1 MSDDCNV
8 CKVNSTYLVLSK
20 VNFQATVSPNLLLN
34 IAPTKIWNGTIFL
47 YTKPNS
53 TSAIPNLFGFMQF
66 VARSHLGNGIFANN
80 NIWMKPQKV
89 KIAEVHNENVRQQ
102 NTCPKILKC
111 FCFPKI
117 WVIHLDKLYYIFYC
131 LHSNNTCWL
140 FFHIVDHYKVTDM
153 FELFQQFLFY
163 FLIDFRKGIF
173 YLISYYSRKYQ
184 RLNQLFDL

>member
-20 VNFQATVSPNLLLN
+20 VNFQATVSPNHLLN
-34 IAPTKIWNGTIFL
+34 IAPTKIIDSIIFL

-89 KIAEVHNENVRQQ
+89 RIAEVTRWENQ
-102 NTCPKILKC
+102 T
-111 FCFPKI
+111 
-117 WVIHLDKLYYIFYC
+117 IH
-131 LHSNNTCWL
+131 
-140 FFHIVDHYKVTDM
+140 
-153 FELFQQFLFY
+153 FEFLF
-163 FLIDFRKGIF
+163 LDDFNLETLRRTLMYKIHVQT
-173 YLISYYSRKYQ
+173 YWSASISPKFGWSTWINFITSFTAYVPTTHVGCFSTLLTTTKW
-184 RLNQLFDL
+184 LTCSSCFDNFHFTS

>member
-34 IAPTKIWNGTIFL
+34 IAPTKIWNSTIFL

-89 KIAEVHNENVRQQ
+89 KIAEVHNEKVRQFWFLFLKDFYLETLRHTLMYKYKIHVQ
-102 NTCPKILKC
+102 KYWSASVSPKIGWSTWINFITSFTAYILTTHVGC
-111 FCFPKI
+111 FSTLLTTTKWLTCSSCF
-117 WVIHLDKLYYIFYC
+117 
-131 LHSNNTCWL
+131 NN
-140 FFHIVDHYKVTDM
+140 FHFT
-153 FELFQQFLFY
+153 
-163 FLIDFRKGIF
+163 
-173 YLISYYSRKYQ
+173 S
-184 RLNQLFDL
+184 

>member
-1 MSDDCNV
+1 MYRYIFIFVALCVLFILKIFSWKIKILSNTTREAAFIPNDINQYTIWNYIQTHTASVLLKIDFMSDDCNV

-34 IAPTKIWNGTIFL
+34 IAPTKIWNSTIFL

-89 KIAEVHNENVRQQ
+89 KIAEVHNEKVRQ
-102 NTCPKILKC
+102 I
-111 FCFPKI
+111 
-117 WVIHLDKLYYIFYC
+117 
-131 LHSNNTCWL
+131 
-140 FFHIVDHYKVTDM
+140 
-153 FELFQQFLFY
+153 
-163 FLIDFRKGIF
+163 
-173 YLISYYSRKYQ
+173 
-184 RLNQLFDL
+184 